1 MTRDTS
7 LDEFLG
13 GGETVESEDADGEAT
28 AADED
33 ATGDG
38 SAGED
43 AVADDVTEADTDD
56 EDATRS
62 EPDADAVE
70 PAVITYDVTP
80 DGAECA
86 ACRDVVTRRWRDDPG
101 MVCGECKDW

>member
-1 MTRDTS
+1 MARDTS

-13 GGETVESEDADGEAT
+13 GESAGTDETDGEAGAT
-28 AADED
+28 DED
-33 ATGDG
+33 
-38 SAGED
+38 E
-43 AVADDVTEADTDD
+43 
-56 EDATRS
+56 
-62 EPDADAVE
+62 VE

-86 ACRDVVTRRWRDDPG
+86 VCGEVVTRRWRDEAR